1 MIDDNEKSNG
11 KAMQDFEGKVAVIT
25 GAASGIGEALA
36 RCAAGNGMKLVL
48 ADLDAERL
56 HALREQLTDTGT
68 EAVSVVTDVA
78 DDAQVERL
86 AQESLSAFGCVDLLF
101 NNAGVLLT
109 GPSWAC
115 SLEDWQKVL
124 GVNLWGVIHGIRR
137 FVPLMLAQ
145 GTPAHIVNTASMAGL
160 IAAPLNGPYTVSK
173 QGVVALS
180 ETLHYELAAQQA
192 PVKVSVVCPG
202 PVATTIAD
210 SAQPHRSGRT
220 DQERAFEAMLRQGI
234 AAGMSPDELAGQVF
248 TAIREEQFWVLPHD
262 AFREPLQRR
271 TESLLTGRDP
281 EFRWAT
287 F

>member
-1 MIDDNEKSNG
+1 
-11 KAMQDFEGKVAVIT
+11 MQDFEGKVAVIT

-36 RCAAGNGMKLVL
+36 KGAAAKRMKLVL
-48 ADLDAERL
+48 ADLDADRL
-56 HALREQLTDTGT
+56 EALARQFTDAGVQ
-68 EAVSVVTDVA
+68 AIAVVTDVA
-78 DDAQVERL
+78 DAAQVDRL
-86 AQESLSAFGCVDLLF
+86 AQETLSAYGRVDLLF

-109 GPSWAC
+109 GPSWTC

-137 FVPLMLAQ
+137 FVPLMLEQ

-192 PVKVSVVCPG
+192 PLKVSVVCPG
-202 PVATTIAD
+202 PVATAIAE
-210 SAQPHRSGRT
+210 SSRSHPADQS
-220 DQERAFEAMLRQGI
+220 DQERAFETLLRQGI
-234 AAGMSPDELAGQVF
+234 AAGMRPDDLAGQVF
-248 TAIREEQFWVLPHD
+248 AAIREERFWVLPHD
-262 AFREPLQRR
+262 QFREPLQRR
-271 TESLLTGRDP
+271 TESLLTGTDP
-281 EFRWAT
+281 EFRMAA

>member
-1 MIDDNEKSNG
+1 MK
-11 KAMQDFEGKVAVIT
+11 DFEGKVAVIT

-36 RCAAGNGMKLVL
+36 QCAAVNGMRLIL
-48 ADLDAERL
+48 ADLDAKRL
-56 HALREQLTDTGT
+56 DALRERLTDAGT
-68 EAVSVVTDVA
+68 EAIAVVTDVA
-78 DDAQVERL
+78 DDAQVDRL
-86 AQESLSAFGCVDLLF
+86 AQKSLSEFGCVDLLF

-115 SLEDWQKVL
+115 SLKDWQKVL
-124 GVNLWGVIHGIRR
+124 GVNLWGVIHGIRC

-180 ETLHYELAAQQA
+180 ETLHYELAEQKAQ
-192 PVKVSVVCPG
+192 VKVSVVCPG

-210 SAQPHRSGRT
+210 SAKPHRAGRS

-234 AAGMSPDELAGQVF
+234 AAGMRPDELAGQVF
-248 TAIREEQFWVLPHD
+248 AAIREEQFWVLPHD
-262 AFREPLQRR
+262 AYKEPLQRR

-281 EFRWAT
+281 EFRWAV